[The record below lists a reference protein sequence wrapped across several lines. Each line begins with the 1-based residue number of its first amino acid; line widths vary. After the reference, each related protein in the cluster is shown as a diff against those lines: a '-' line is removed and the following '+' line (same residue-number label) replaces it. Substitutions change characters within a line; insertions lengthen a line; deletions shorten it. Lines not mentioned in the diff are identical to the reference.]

1 MRWCPAQRRYR
12 KALDIF
18 WNSKCFSAVS
28 DTAQCSNND
37 HSHTHSDNTS
47 EAYEAAS
54 LTPAPGVWMAIYDPQ
69 YDIEQMIPDG
79 QLYTAQIDANS
90 HTVVNV
96 GLVRY
101 RYLNRTSNYK
111 YRM

>member
-1 MRWCPAQRRYR
+1 
-12 KALDIF
+12 
-18 WNSKCFSAVS
+18 
-28 DTAQCSNND
+28 
-37 HSHTHSDNTS
+37 
-47 EAYEAAS
+47 
-54 LTPAPGVWMAIYDPQ
+54 MAIYDPQ